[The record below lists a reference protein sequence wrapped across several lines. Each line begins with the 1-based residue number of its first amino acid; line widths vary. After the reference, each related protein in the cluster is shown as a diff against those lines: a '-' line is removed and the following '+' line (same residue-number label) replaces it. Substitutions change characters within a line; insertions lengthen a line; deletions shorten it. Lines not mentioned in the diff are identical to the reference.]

1 MSVPAAIER
10 LRGQARRLTTP
21 LVAGRPGDGH
31 IVWHVWGETRAGSLP
46 VVMLHGGSGSWTHW
60 LRCMDALLAQG
71 RQLWLPDLP
80 GFGDSDAVPGGQD
93 ADALIEPLRQ
103 GLYTLMAEGRAPGAP
118 LCDLVGFSFGGMT
131 AGMLAAADGRLARR
145 LVLAGAPG
153 MGVGKGLAVRLKGWR
168 HLATAQ
174 AQGVAHRYNLQ
185 ALMLHDASLIDEDT
199 LALHVLNVER
209 DRLPRRRLSHT
220 DVLARALDAAACP
233 VWAIYGEH
241 DALYP
246 GPMMAELAQ
255 AFARHARDCRGLALV
270 PGAGHWVMHER
281 PEAFVAGLS
290 AALDG

>member
-1 MSVPAAIER
+1 M
-10 LRGQARRLTTP
+10 
-21 LVAGRPGDGH
+21 
-31 IVWHVWGETRAGSLP
+31 VWHVWGEARPDLLP
-46 VVMLHGGSGSWTHW
+46 TVLLHGGSGSWTHW

-71 RQLWLPDLP
+71 RQLWVPDLP

-93 ADALIEPLRQ
+93 ADTLVEPLRQ
-103 GLYTLMAEGRAPGAP
+103 GLRQLLADGHEPGVP
-118 LCDLVGFSFGGMT
+118 LCDLVGFSFGAMT
-131 AGMLAAADGRLARR
+131 AGMLAAADATLARR

-168 HLATAQ
+168 HLATAE
-174 AQGVAHRYNLQ
+174 AQETAHRYNLQ
-185 ALMLHDASLIDEDT
+185 ALMLHDAGLIDEDT

-220 DVLARALDAAACP
+220 DVLARALQAVDRP

-246 GPMMAELAQ
+246 GPMMQELAQ
-255 AFARHARDCRGLALV
+255 AFASHARDFRGMALV

-281 PEAFVAGLS
+281 PQAFVAALS